1 MRPQS
6 FYSSF
11 LKTLDEAYRSDGL
24 LAYFPW
30 FFFLT
35 TIGPTMAV
43 WAMPRLDRNLSEAA
57 FLAIAAA
64 VMTVCGILAAVSV
77 SAMVQIQQIA
87 GSYPFSDYLEEEGL
101 FESFIFLPQFTFFVQ
116 ITSAATAVISVIICA
131 FTPDFN
137 FELSVTIS
145 GLFMYATAKTF
156 GLIDLIRIIT
166 WHHAKYMA
174 VLEQA
179 RTEQA
184 DDFPKE
190 RG

>member
-6 FYSSF
+6 FYTSF

-30 FFFLT
+30 VFFLT
-35 TIGPTMAV
+35 TLGPTMAV
-43 WAMPRLDRNLSEAA
+43 WAIRGLDRNLSEAA

-64 VMTVCGILAAVSV
+64 IMTVCGILAAVSI

-87 GSYPFSDYLEEEGL
+87 STYPFSSYLEEEGL
-101 FESFIFLPQFTFFVQ
+101 FDSFIFLPQFTFFVQ
-116 ITSAATAVISVIICA
+116 ISSAAAAVISIFIYA
-131 FTPDFN
+131 FSPDLN
-137 FELSVTIS
+137 FELTISIS
-145 GLFMYATAKTF
+145 GLFIYAAMKTF

-174 VLEQA
+174 LLEEA
-179 RTEQA
+179 RTSQIS
-184 DDFPKE
+184 DSQS
-190 RG
+190 G